1 MMTREDYKCNFTHLA
16 ETLIRMWKKG
26 GDRDNQILRAM
37 TYENFPEYFD
47 TNSHMFIMG
56 FSTLDNFLIALL
68 RNYIMVQIACISHDA
83 PRDMRDYVSDIFN
96 EIVTEN
102 LEKFKGILMT
112 LHAPTYRQ
120 IEELH
125 NNQLRFF

>member
-1 MMTREDYKCNFTHLA
+1 MTREDYKENFANLA
-16 ETLIRMWKKG
+16 EKLIRMWKKG

-37 TYENFPEYFD
+37 TYENFPEYFEK
-47 TNSHMFIMG
+47 NKHMFIMG

-68 RNYIMVQIACISHDA
+68 RNYIMVQIACISHEA
-83 PRDMRDYVSDIFN
+83 PRDMRDYVSDIMN

-102 LEKFKGILMT
+102 LEQYKLILNS
-112 LHAPTYRQ
+112 LHAPTYRE

-125 NNQLRFF
+125 TNQFRFT

>member
-1 MMTREDYKCNFTHLA
+1 MMTREDYKENFTHFA
-16 ETLIRMWKKG
+16 EKLIRMWKKG

-37 TYENFPEYFD
+37 TYENFPEYFE
-47 TNSHMFIMG
+47 TNKHIFIMG

-102 LEKFKGILMT
+102 LEKFKAILLQ
-112 LHAPTYRQ
+112 LHGPTYRQ

-125 NNQLRFF
+125 KNQLRF